1 MVSINDVYQKVLA
14 LANKEQRGYI
24 TPQEFNLF
32 ADQAQQEIFEQYFY
46 DLNQSMRLPGNNAGH
61 SDITTNLEEKI
72 SLFERYDKLV
82 QLANDFGDLKMSGV
96 TDMYRLQMIRI
107 NYSGIDGGFQLAEEI
122 QLNELNKYGSSPL
135 GVWSKKRP
143 VYTRY
148 STSSGSPNIKVY
160 PYPSLNSDSVY
171 ISYIRKPSKP
181 TWGYEIVGEKALYN
195 TDNSNNFELHES
207 EESELVYRILA
218 LAGLAIQKPELTQT
232 AAALEGAK
240 VQQEKQ

>member
-107 NYSGIDGGFQLAEEI
+107 NYSGIDGGFRLAEEI

-148 STSSGSPNIKVY
+148 STSSGLPNIKVY

-171 ISYIRKPSKP
+171 ISYIRKPLKP
-181 TWGYEIVGEKALYN
+181 TWGYEIVGEKALYKKN
-195 TDNSNNFELHES
+195 QN
-207 EESELVYRILA
+207 
-218 LAGLAIQKPELTQT
+218 
-232 AAALEGAK
+232 
-240 VQQEKQ
+240 

>member
-61 SDITTNLEEKI
+61 SDIVTNIEEKI
-72 SLFERYDKLV
+72 SLFERYDREV
-82 QLANDFGDLKMSGV
+82 QVQGDYGDLKMSGV

-107 NYSGIDGGFQLAEEI
+107 NYSGIGGFQLAEEI

-135 GVWSKKRP
+135 GNWSKKRP

-148 STSSGSPNIKVY
+148 STSPGSPTIKVY
-160 PYPSLNSDSVY
+160 PYPSSSSDSAHV
-171 ISYIRKPSKP
+171 SYIRKPSKP

-195 TDNSNNFELHES
+195 TDNSNDFDLHDS

>member
-1 MVSINDVYQKVLA
+1 MVSVNDVYQKVLV

-24 TPQEFNLF
+24 TPQEFNLL
-32 ADQAQQEIFEQYFY
+32 ADHAQKEIFEQYFY

-72 SLFERYDKLV
+72 SLFERYDRSV
-82 QLANDFGDLKMSGV
+82 QVTGDFGDLKMSGV

-107 NYSGIDGGFQLAEEI
+107 NYSGISGLQLAEEI
-122 QLNELNKYGSSPL
+122 QLNELNKYATSPL
-135 GVWSKKRP
+135 GVSSKKRP

-148 STSSGSPNIKVY
+148 STSTGSLTIRVY
-160 PYPSLNSDSVY
+160 PYPSSNSDSVY
-171 ISYIRKPSKP
+171 VSYIRKPSKP
-181 TWGYEIVGEKALYN
+181 TWGYEMVSEKALYDS
-195 TDNSNNFELHES
+195 DNSNDFDLHDS